1 MSLAGTGGTAEE
13 SEIKRSAAFRWPFAA
28 PVDVEVTSYT
38 VGVLR
43 LFDPFLADFSGS
55 LLCHGVESWEFTTF
69 HNVCAKPENHLRTQP
84 LSRFVK
90 GANPWIPPTS
100 DGAFS

>member
-55 LLCHGVESWEFTTF
+55 LLCHGVESWEFTTVRIPGF
-69 HNVCAKPENHLRTQP
+69 HPLRMVP
-84 LSRFVK
+84 FRSSR
-90 GANPWIPPTS
+90 GIS
-100 DGAFS
+100 R